1 MSNNNVLAGVAAAT
15 LLAVAPA
22 QAASVS
28 YFMDLSNDLP
38 DGTAYLQVT
47 ISDGTDGAIDFLVEV
62 LGPLTDIAGG
72 NFGIQ
77 KFAFNVADGFNVTA
91 ANITGLPS
99 GWSLGNGQG
108 QMSAFGSYDIVLQGK
123 GNSRQDPLSFSITG
137 IDGDSVLDYV
147 ALAGPNNNEGDSF
160 FAAHVAGFN
169 WSPSTTSAFFG
180 GATAVP
186 VPATAWLLLSGIAT
200 LGWRARRRSPSL

>member
-1 MSNNNVLAGVAAAT
+1 MSNKNFLAGIVAAAC
-15 LLAVAPA
+15 LATAPA

-28 YFMDLSNDLP
+28 YFMDLSNALP
-38 DGTAYLQVT
+38 DGTSYLQVT
-47 ISDGTDGAIDFLVEV
+47 ISDGTNGAIDFLVEI
-62 LGPLTDIAGG
+62 LGPLTDIADG

-77 KFAFNVADGFNVTA
+77 KFGFNVADGFNVTA
-91 ANITGLPS
+91 DNITGLPG

-123 GNSRQDPLSFSITG
+123 GNGRQDPLTFSITG

-147 ALAGPNNNEGDSF
+147 VLAGPNNTQGPSF

-169 WSPSTTSAFFG
+169 WNEYTTSAFFG

-186 VPATAWLLLSGIAT
+186 APAAAWLLLTGVAA
-200 LGWRARRRSPSL
+200 LGWRARHRSP